1 MDQNPAAT
9 PHSSLAKTLIRRNI
23 LGAGAGIGVLGLLL
37 HPMFF
42 VIYRLSIFNTV
53 PRDDYARF
61 LLWMVG
67 DPEGVLPIS
76 PYCYRLLS
84 MALATPFY
92 YLLPVLQLTN
102 MPADLSP
109 AYLRATAALSALAF
123 VAWIAA
129 AMLVYA
135 VAVGKCGLPRRD
147 GILAGVLM
155 FALGLHGQIAA
166 IDPLTFAFM
175 SLGVML
181 VDRRGWFCGFV
192 LVSIVAN
199 EKVALVLAIW
209 LTIRCVLD
217 HEDRRAFGVQCLA
230 ALLAVASYFVLL
242 KLVQIPGN
250 SYQMNLAD
258 YPVTLRENLGA
269 YFGGRGVLLNVIPVA
284 MLAGLAVFGHIC
296 NRRSTGRLFR
306 PVDILVIPALVG
318 VALLL
323 THLFQ
328 AGRIVMHAAP
338 LFVVPA
344 VAALGGWLDS
354 GQSRKSAN
362 R

>member
-1 MDQNPAAT
+1 LTRRIGLRAGFGMGL
-9 PHSSLAKTLIRRNI
+9 LA
-23 LGAGAGIGVLGLLL
+23 LLL
-37 HPMFF
+37 HPLFF

-84 MALATPFY
+84 MALAAPFY
-92 YLLPVLQLTN
+92 YLLPVIQLTN
-102 MPADLSP
+102 TPEGLSP

-123 VAWIAA
+123 VAWIAG

-135 VAVGKCGLPRRD
+135 VAVGKCGLSRRD
-147 GILAGVLM
+147 GILAGMLM

-166 IDPLTFAFM
+166 IDPLTIAFV
-175 SLGVML
+175 SLGVAL
-181 VDRRGWFCGFV
+181 VDRRAWFCGFV

-217 HEDRRAFGVQCLA
+217 RGDRRVFGVQCAA

-250 SYQMNLAD
+250 SYQLDPAD

-269 YFGGRGVLLNVIPVA
+269 YLSGRGVLLNAIPVA
-284 MLAGLAVFGHIC
+284 MLAGLAAFGHIC
-296 NRRSTGRLFR
+296 NRHTIGRLFR
-306 PVDILVIPALVG
+306 PADVLVIPALVG